1 MTAVAMILM
10 TEVTSLAATVNST
23 NSDVYFQP
31 SQSAYS
37 TLDSR

>member
-23 NSDVYFQP
+23 NSDVYFFQP
-31 SQSAYS
+31 A
-37 TLDSR
+37 